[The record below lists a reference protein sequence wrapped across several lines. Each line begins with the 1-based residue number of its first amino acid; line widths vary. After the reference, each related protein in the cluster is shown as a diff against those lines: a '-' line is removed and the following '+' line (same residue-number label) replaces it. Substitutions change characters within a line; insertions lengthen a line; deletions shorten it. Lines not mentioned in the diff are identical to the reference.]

1 MEEWFPF
8 VQSTNYPF
16 PTLANHMTSKSNAMM
31 YTVHSMKKEV
41 HMKDHMLLFIYYLK
55 QMKSRNVVI

>member
-1 MEEWFPF
+1 MFSSQYSNKGHFRVMEWEMEEWFPF

-31 YTVHSMKKEV
+31 YTV
-41 HMKDHMLLFIYYLK
+41 I
-55 QMKSRNVVI
+55 Q